1 MLAIISDIHAN
12 IEALTSVYRWLDQNR
27 VDEVLCLGDVVGYG
41 ADPNAVCELVRQR
54 CKVCLLGNHDAA
66 VIGAMATDYYQPP
79 AKEAIYWTR
88 TQLTEDN
95 FRWLYA
101 LPFTHVRDDAAYYHA
116 APFKPS
122 GWYYVVRQQDAQHH
136 NTSIY
141 QRLKRWNF
149 VGHSHLTLAYAIN
162 GKKTKDVT
170 GEELSGKDDRKYLV
184 NVGSVGQPRDRDP
197 RLCFG
202 LYDPDFDTF
211 RHVRLPYDVESTA
224 RKIVDAGLD
233 AKFAKRLFVGQ

>member
-12 IEALTSVYRWLDQNR
+12 IEALTTVYRWLDQNK
-27 VDEVLCLGDVVGYG
+27 VDEVICLGDVVGYG
-41 ADPNAVCELVRQR
+41 ADPNPVCELIRQR

-88 TQLTEDN
+88 TQLGEDN

-101 LPFTHVRDDAAYYHA
+101 LPFTHTREDAAYFHA

-122 GWYYVVRQQDAQHH
+122 GWYYVVRAQDAQHH
-136 NTSIY
+136 NTSLY
-141 QRLKRWNF
+141 GRLRRWNF

-170 GEELSGKDDRKYLV
+170 GEELTGKDDRKYLV

-202 LYDPDFDTF
+202 VYDPNFDTF
-211 RHVRLPYDVESTA
+211 RHVRLPYDIESTA

-233 AKFAKRLFVGQ
+233 AKFARRLFVGQ

>member
-12 IEALTSVYRWLDQNR
+12 VEALTTVYRWLDQNR

-41 ADPNAVCELVRQR
+41 ADPNGVCDLVRQR

-88 TQLTEDN
+88 TQLTEEN

-101 LPFTHVRDDAAYYHA
+101 LPFTHMRDDAAYYHA

-170 GEELSGKDDRKYLV
+170 GEELTGKDDLKYLV

-202 LYDPDFDTF
+202 LYDPNFDTF
-211 RHVRLPYDVESTA
+211 RHVRLPYDIESTA

-233 AKFAKRLFVGQ
+233 QKFAKRLYLGQ

>member
-12 IEALTSVYRWLDQNR
+12 IEALTTVYRWLDQNK

-41 ADPNAVCELVRQR
+41 PDPNPVCELIRQR

-101 LPFTHVRDDAAYYHA
+101 LPFTHTRDDAAYFHS

-122 GWYYVVRQQDAQHH
+122 GWYYVVRSQDAQHH
-136 NTSIY
+136 NTSLY
-141 QRLKRWNF
+141 GRLKRWNF

-202 LYDPDFDTF
+202 LYDSNFDTF
-211 RHVRLPYDVESTA
+211 RHVRLPYDIESTA

-233 AKFAKRLFVGQ
+233 AKFARRLFVGQ

>member
-12 IEALTSVYRWLDQNR
+12 IEALTTVYRWLDEKK
-27 VDEVLCLGDVVGYG
+27 VDEVICLGDVVGYG
-41 ADPNAVCELVRQR
+41 PDPNPVCDLIRQR

-88 TQLTEDN
+88 TQLSEDN

-101 LPFTHVRDDAAYYHA
+101 LTFTHQRDETAFFHS

-122 GWYYVVRQQDAQHH
+122 GWYYVVRSQDAQHH
-136 NTSIY
+136 NTSLY
-141 QRLKRWNF
+141 GRLKRWNF
-149 VGHSHLTLAYAIN
+149 IGHSHLTLAYAIN

-170 GEELSGKDDRKYLV
+170 GEELAGKEDRKYLV

-202 LYDPDFDTF
+202 LYDPNFDAF
-211 RHVRLPYDVESTA
+211 RHIRLPYDIESTA

-233 AKFAKRLFVGQ
+233 AKFARRLFVGQ